1 LYDCCFNN
9 GWFTLIKRENQD
21 RFYVKNYYTFGNL
34 VSLYLN
40 QRLITHR
47 KLPFLNMKKLILLTL
62 VFLTIYSCG
71 DEVQFNSPAFQGDR
85 ENELWRA
92 KAFSASIESNGFL
105 TISGTNNFE
114 TVNLRVP
121 SVIEAVFVFGDV
133 DAIEAEYIDGFGTQF
148 STNFRPDPE
157 VSIYPELGEITINEI
172 DLVNR
177 TFTGT
182 YRFLA
187 FDALGLNSV
196 GYTNGIFFK
205 VPLRIGEFPAN
216 PVLCVDTEIVSD
228 VALIAYEAT
237 FASDLIFINGAD
249 FEVACNAYRATLN
262 RQRNYC
268 GDVDGSIQ
276 VLIDGL
282 GSCQLTCDQATANKA
297 EAESQYVTALIGN
310 FDEKCSQ
317 YLLYLQEQIEFCG
330 DGDGSIQLEI
340 DALNCGDDDGDGVP
354 NVFEDFDGDGM
365 FDDDDTDG
373 DGIANY
379 LDNDDDGDGVLT
391 QFEAVDADGNPVD
404 TDGDLDVDYLDNDDD
419 GDMILTINEN
429 PDPNADGD
437 PADALDSNADGV
449 PDYLQA

>member
-1 LYDCCFNN
+1 
-9 GWFTLIKRENQD
+9 
-21 RFYVKNYYTFGNL
+21 
-34 VSLYLN
+34 
-40 QRLITHR
+40 
-47 KLPFLNMKKLILLTL
+47 MKKLILLTL

-71 DEVQFNSPAFQGDR
+71 DEVEFNSPAFQGDR

-92 KAFSASIESNGFL
+92 KAFSASIETNGFL
-105 TISGTNNFE
+105 TITGTNNFE
-114 TVNLRVP
+114 TINLRVP
-121 SVIEAVFVFGDV
+121 SVVEAEFVVGDV
-133 DAIEAEYIDGFGTQF
+133 DTIEAEYIDGFGTQF
-148 STNFRPDPE
+148 STNNRPDPEE
-157 VSIYPELGEITINEI
+157 VSIYPELGEITIDKI

-196 GYTNGIFFK
+196 GYTNGIFYK
-205 VPLRIGEFPAN
+205 VPLVSGDFPTN
-216 PVLCVDTEIVSD
+216 PVLCVDTEILSD
-228 VALIAYEAT
+228 AALIAYQAT
-237 FASDLIFINGAD
+237 FGSGLGFVSNSDY
-249 FEVACNAYRATLN
+249 ETACNAYRSTLSA
-262 RQRNYC
+262 QRNYC
-268 GDVDGSIQ
+268 GDLDGFIQ
-276 VLIDGL
+276 GLINAL
-282 GSCQLTCDQATANKA
+282 GDCQLTCDQATANRE
-297 EAESQYVTALIGN
+297 EAESQYIAATIGN

-317 YLLYLQEQIEFCG
+317 YLFYLQEQIQFCG
-330 DGDGSIQLEI
+330 DADGNIQAEI
-340 DALNCGDDDGDGVP
+340 NRLDCGDDDGDGVP

-429 PDPNADGD
+429 PDPNSDGD